1 MTDSSSVAK
10 ITDKGALHE
19 HYGEPV
25 ELAVACELDHLD
37 EHHKK
42 FIRRSPFVCISAAGA
57 DGQPSVSPKGDAP
70 GFVEIIDDH
79 TLLIPD
85 RVGNNKV
92 ETFANIIDNPR
103 VACIFFV
110 PGLREMLRLW
120 GEAEI
125 IQDPAV
131 LERGKVRGKLPE
143 AALRIRV
150 SKAYF
155 HCGKALVR
163 SKLWD
168 PDGHVAPG
176 EFPPFGQVLKDQARV
191 ADSAETLQAGM
202 DELYAERLY

>member
-125 IQDPAV
+125 IQDPVV

-143 AALRIRV
+143 AALRIRIN
-150 SKAYF
+150 KAYF

-163 SKLWD
+163 SRLWD
-168 PDGHVAPG
+168 PESHVAPG

-191 ADSAETLQAGM
+191 ADSAEKLQAGM
-202 DELYAERLY
+202 DELYTEQLY